1 MRRIREDL
9 KEFFIDLYKSPIEIK
24 LLFLYAILD
33 TIRHYEEVTAQV
45 LKMKM

>member
-1 MRRIREDL
+1 MTGTDV

-33 TIRHYEEVTAQV
+33 TIRHYND
-45 LKMKM
+45 